1 MSKSKE
7 KGLESIIAYKV
18 PTAIKDKFREAAKDH
33 EGGMSGLL
41 NDLIEQQVGN
51 NALVLLSVHKNVLG
65 NRDNTINGLKDKI
78 LCQESTITEQA
89 NTIRQLENDL
99 DAGRK
104 LQETALEAF
113 NSMVSPFAFG
123 CDKLNANF
131 ISTCEDE
138 ISKLHSDKNQLSTD
152 MTRIAKV
159 VGANEPAAESIIKKI
174 VGLLEKGIEKV
185 DALKTQL
192 KQVASHLGVPDTA
205 KHIIQRIEEIRADAE
220 RITSLES
227 EIESISAHLGVSD
240 TSEHIIQRI
249 EEIRAEVRSHIDAL
263 KQRISQLKELV
274 EKKHR
279 QLCGYKTQG
288 YFSRLFNETPEPTG
302 RIIWNGN
309 KPEDETLDISVI
321 GINAVKGESGVD
333 CCNEVKEKSDATDNA
348 DND

>member
-1 MSKSKE
+1 MSKSEKE
-7 KGLESIIAYKV
+7 GLERLIAYKV

-89 NTIRQLENDL
+89 NTIRQLESTITSLESEKQSFREDMTLIAKHLVCDNAHKIHKGTITYSNRDNMGHEKYYKVEAVINNIDNL
-99 DAGRK
+99 LIIGTKKID
-104 LQETALEAF
+104 ALE
-113 NSMVSPFAFG
+113 S
-123 CDKLNANF
+123 
-131 ISTCEDE
+131 E
-138 ISKLHSDKNQLSTD
+138 
-152 MTRIAKV
+152 
-159 VGANEPAAESIIKKI
+159 
-174 VGLLEKGIEKV
+174 
-185 DALKTQL
+185 L

-205 KHIIQRIEEIRADAE
+205 KHIIQRIEEIHADAE

-240 TSEHIIQRI
+240 TAEHIIQRI
-249 EEIRAEVRSHIDAL
+249 EEIRAEVRSHVDAL

-279 QLCGYKTQG
+279 QLYGYLTQG
-288 YFSRLFNETPEPTG
+288 FLSRLFNATPEPTG

-348 DND
+348 DNN